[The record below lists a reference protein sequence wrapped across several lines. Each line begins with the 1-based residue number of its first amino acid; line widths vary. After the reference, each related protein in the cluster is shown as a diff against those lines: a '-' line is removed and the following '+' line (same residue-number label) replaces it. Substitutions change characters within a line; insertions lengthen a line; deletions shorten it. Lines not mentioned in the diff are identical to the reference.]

1 MCGICGIFGQ
11 SDKNIVQNMVQ
22 VIRHRG
28 PDSEGFYEDDKI
40 SLGVCRLSI
49 VDIEKGNQPI
59 FNEKH
64 TVCII
69 FDGEIYNYLDLREKL
84 IEKGHKFSTKSDTEV
99 ILHLFE
105 EYGRDCVDYLKG
117 MFAFAIW
124 DGENLLLARDRMGI
138 KPLFYTFLSH
148 KKLFLFGSEIKAI
161 FQHPEVERAI
171 NEQTLC
177 EESVLGFILSADGT
191 LFEGVKQLLP
201 GTTMLV
207 SKDCADEIHIETRR
221 YFSLKDIYEKS
232 ERADIQ
238 SITNLLQS
246 EFENTSKLFSTHSE
260 LEKSLFLSG
269 GLDSSLLATF
279 FSKAS
284 PIKTFS
290 IADTTSSP
298 DLRFAKK
305 VANFVGSEHYEVMIT
320 FDDIL
325 KELPNFA
332 VAYENLSFGGGFNRG
347 GDLAFFLLSKEVAKR
362 MKIAITGE
370 GADELFAGYWMHKW
384 PLGYSDR
391 IKERLNKFDLSQ
403 NSFARDLKERLE
415 GWFPPEQNKDL
426 YFLNTLNFFLGSG
439 LSNYHLWAVDRSSM
453 WHSLEVRVPYLYD
466 DLVQLA
472 LEIPSDLKVRD
483 GITKFILC
491 RVAERYFKNGD
502 MREIIQRKKKAM
514 PDAIVNISQNL
525 LSFCNSQIS
534 DKYMAQHPYKQYF
547 HDKVDVLMFDL
558 LHKVFIE
565 NRGTV
570 PEGFR
575 VGDLYKTKNKA
586 TKRSL

>member
-11 SDKNIVQNMVQ
+11 SDKRVVQNMLEA
-22 VIRHRG
+22 IKHRG
-28 PDSEGFYEDDKI
+28 PDNEGFYEDDRI

-64 TVCII
+64 TMCII
-69 FDGEIYNYLDLREKL
+69 FNGEIYNYLDLRKKL
-84 IEKGHKFSTKSDTEV
+84 IERGHKFTTKADTEV

-105 EYGRDCVDYLKG
+105 EYGRDCVGYLKG

-138 KPLFYTFLSH
+138 KPLFYTFLPH
-148 KKLFLFGSEIKAI
+148 KKLFLFGSEIKTI
-161 FQHPEVERAI
+161 FQHPEVDRAI

-177 EESVLGFILSADGT
+177 EQSVLGFILSPDES
-191 LFEGVKQLLP
+191 LFKGVKQLLP

-207 SKDCADEIHIETRR
+207 SKDSGDEIHIETRR
-221 YFSLKDIYEKS
+221 YFSLKDIYQKTEP
-232 ERADIQ
+232 ADIQ
-238 SITNLLQS
+238 SVTNSLQS
-246 EFENTSKLFSTHSE
+246 EFENTSKLFSAHSE

-279 FSKAS
+279 FSKAL

-290 IADTTSSP
+290 VADTTSSP
-298 DLRFAKK
+298 DLRFARK
-305 VANFVGSEHYEVMIT
+305 VANFIGSEHYEVRIT

-325 KELPNFA
+325 KEIPNFT

-347 GDLAFFLLSKEVAKR
+347 GDLAFFLLSKEIAKR
-362 MKIAITGE
+362 VKIAITGE

-403 NSFARDLKERLE
+403 NPYARDLMERLE
-415 GWFPPEQNKDL
+415 EWFPPEENKDL
-426 YFLNTLNFFLGSG
+426 YFLNTLKFFLGSG

-472 LEIPSDLKVRD
+472 LEIPGDLKVKD
-483 GITKFILC
+483 GETKFIL
-491 RVAERYFKNGD
+491 RRFAEKYFKNGD

-514 PDAIVNISQNL
+514 PDAIENISQDM
-525 LSFCNSQIS
+525 LSFCNSQIP
-534 DKYMAQHPYKQYF
+534 DKYLSQHPYKQYF

-558 LHKVFIE
+558 LYKVFIE
-565 NRGTV
+565 NRGKV

-575 VGDLYKTKNKA
+575 VGDLYKVLEVT
-586 TKRSL
+586 